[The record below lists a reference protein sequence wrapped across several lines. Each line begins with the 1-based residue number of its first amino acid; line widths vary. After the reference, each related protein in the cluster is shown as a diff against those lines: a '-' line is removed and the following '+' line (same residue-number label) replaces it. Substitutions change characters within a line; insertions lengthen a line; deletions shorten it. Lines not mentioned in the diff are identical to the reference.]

1 MIDGA
6 AKSDNFQTNMTMNQ
20 SEQAL
25 ISVGG
30 VFHVECLDA
39 DGNVKW
45 TEEFNNLVVNQ
56 GLNSMNNVYFY
67 YSSTTQIT
75 TWYMGLMGT
84 VTTGVAAGDTL
95 ASHTGWS
102 EFTDYSG
109 NRPAISWASSTTNNP
124 SVITSSARSFS
135 INNTGTVTGAFVC
148 SAASGNSGSDIL
160 FSAKT
165 FSASRNVVYGDTLNV
180 TYSLSNAAA

>member
-20 SEQAL
+20 TEQAM

-30 VFHVECLDA
+30 VYKVECLDA
-39 DGNVKW
+39 DGHVKW
-45 TEEFNNLVVNQ
+45 VEEFNNLVVNE

-67 YSSTTQIT
+67 YSSTAQIQ
-75 TWYMGLMGT
+75 TWYMGLMGA
-84 VTTGVAAGDTL
+84 VTSGVAAGDTL
-95 ASHTGWS
+95 ASHTGWA

-109 NRPAISWASSTTNNP
+109 NRPSISWASSTTASP

-135 INNTGTVTGAFVC
+135 ITGTGTVTGAFVC
-148 SAASGNSGSDIL
+148 SVTSGTSGVL

-165 FSASRNVVYGDTLNV
+165 FSASRNVVSGDTLNV

>member
-1 MIDGA
+1 MIYGA
-6 AKSDNFQTNMTMNQ
+6 TKSDNFQTNMTMNQ

-39 DGNVKW
+39 DGNMKW
-45 TEEFNNLVVNQ
+45 AEEFNNLVVNE

-67 YSSTTQIT
+67 YSSTAQIT
-75 TWYMGLMGT
+75 TWYMGLMGA
-84 VTTGVAAGDTL
+84 VTSGVAATDTL
-95 ASHTGWS
+95 ASHTGWA

-109 NRPAISWASSTTNNP
+109 NRPSISWASSTTASP

-135 INNTGTVTGAFVC
+135 INNTGTGTGAFVC
-148 SAASGNSGSDIL
+148 SVDTGTSGVL

-165 FSASRNVVYGDTLNV
+165 FSASRNVVNGDTLNV